1 MSSEINAAHSGEPI
15 PRNGL
20 WKGVLAALLL
30 GIFFGAVARHWAA
43 SGYYGMISEGLQ
55 TGTDLFLRL
64 IKMIVA
70 PLVFASLVTG
80 IAHMGDTKALGRIA
94 ARTLGWF
101 LGASIVSLAIGA
113 ILVNLLQPG
122 AGLNIALP
130 AANSETVRAAAP
142 SAREFVTHLVPRSIV
157 EALATNDIIQIV
169 VFSAFVGLALATCGD
184 VGRPL
189 VRAVEGLMAVML
201 RITSYVMKFAPI
213 AVFAAVA
220 NAILVNGLGVMAT
233 LGSFVGGFYLAL
245 SVLWLVLLL
254 AGFLLLRSRV
264 FQLIKELRGP
274 VLLAF
279 SAASSEA
286 AFPQTLASLTRFGI
300 PPKITS
306 FVLPLGY
313 SFNLDGSMMYC
324 TFAVLFI
331 AQAYG
336 IELSFAEQLTML
348 LLLLV
353 TSKGMAAVPRAS
365 LVVISATL
373 SHFNIPE
380 AGLLLILAVDHF
392 LDMGRSGTNV
402 IGNAIATAAVA
413 RWETAEGRGGNM
425 PIATGSAP

>member
-1 MSSEINAAHSGEPI
+1 M
-15 PRNGL
+15 
-20 WKGVLAALLL
+20 WKAVIVALLL
-30 GIFFGAVARHWAA
+30 GILFGGLAGKLIA
-43 SGYYGMISEGLQ
+43 SDYHHDIETVLQ
-55 TGTDLFLRL
+55 TATDLFLRL
-64 IKMIVA
+64 IKMIIA

-80 IAHMGDTKALGRIA
+80 IAHMGDTQALGRIA
-94 ARTLGWF
+94 VRTLGWF
-101 LGASIVSLAIGA
+101 LGASVVSLAVGA
-113 ILVNLLQPG
+113 VLVNLLQPG
-122 AGLNIALP
+122 SGLNMALP
-130 AANSETVRAAAP
+130 ATGSVATSVAAP
-142 SAREFVTHLVPRSIV
+142 SAREFVTHLVPRSIF
-157 EALATNDIIQIV
+157 EALASNDIIQIV
-169 VFSAFVGLALATCGD
+169 IFSGFVGLALATCGE

-189 VRAVEGLMAVML
+189 VRAAEGLMAVML
-201 RITSYVMKFAPI
+201 QTTAYVMRAAPI

-220 NAILVNGLGVMAT
+220 NTILVNGLGVMAT
-233 LGSFVGGFYLAL
+233 LGAFVGGFYLSL
-245 SVLWLVLLL
+245 VVLWLILLF
-254 AGFLLLRSRV
+254 AGFVILRSRV
-264 FQLIKELRGP
+264 FSLIKELRHP
-274 VLLAF
+274 TLLAF
-279 SAASSEA
+279 SAASSEV

-336 IELSFAEQLTML
+336 IELSIGQQLTML

-413 RWETAEGRGGNM
+413 RWEEKPDQRSVAEPQIYVAG
-425 PIATGSAP
+425 